1 MWDFK
6 RFAIRHAHFLTH
18 FIRLATES
26 CERVSLIPHRCPIHC
41 SLDYQQHINL
51 NILFSSSF
59 YAFLSNLLFFR
70 SANLTLKNNQ
80 IFIYASLCPK
90 KREINIID
98 GNAKWKIS
106 RWIFPPTTWKGKY
119 CWCRHPSHSPFHPLR
134 FSIFQISKMAD
145 DVHQIVGGKREL
157 ISIPV
162 RGKNL

>member
-90 KREINIID
+90 NEKSTSSMGTQNGRFHV
-98 GNAKWKIS
+98 G
-106 RWIFPPTTWKGKY
+106 F
-119 CWCRHPSHSPFHPLR
+119 FHPQHGRENIVDVDTPLTLPFTPWDFP
-134 FSIFQISKMAD
+134 FSRYQKWLMMFIRLW
-145 DVHQIVGGKREL
+145 VERE
-157 ISIPV
+157 
-162 RGKNL
+162 N